1 MEMFSV
7 FCFILS
13 VLAFAFGVIVIFTG
27 VGEKGEQCPDEAVT
41 ALFGFGA
48 VLLIMAAAAC

>member
-1 MEMFSV
+1 MFSI

-27 VGEKGEQCPDEAVT
+27 VGEKGEQCPDEIVT

>member
-1 MEMFSV
+1 MAIV
-7 FCFILS
+7 CFVLS
-13 VLAFAFGVIVIFTG
+13 VLFFAFGVIVIFTG

-41 ALFGFGA
+41 ALFGFGV